1 MFNQGIY
8 FITNTLLFKRQIDNL
23 LSVKEFPFK
32 KVGDVPRAN
41 FLLEG
46 GEFFGEVAA
55 FEVEDAVAEGVVV
68 AVGDFAAHPLGELAE
83 VGHGTRDDEVV
94 VAFDLLGAYLL
105 GTHVLELEA
114 FGNVLHHLDFL
125 AYRVDEVEVG
135 VGEHDGE
142 GYAGEA
148 APGAHVEDV
157 GHGLEGL
164 HLGDGET
171 VEDVVLVEVVHVF
184 AGDDVDLGVPV
195 LV

>member
-1 MFNQGIY
+1 MGSCREATRLFEREVDDFLGLEE
-8 FITNTLLFKRQIDNL
+8 LLF
-23 LSVKEFPFK
+23 VE
-32 KVGDVPRAN
+32 VGDVPRAN

-68 AVGDFAAHPLGELAE
+68 AVGDFAAHPASELAE

-114 FGNVLHHLDFL
+114 FGNILHHLDFL